1 LRPAAFFCAVV
12 PPWDEL
18 PPEPELFPPR
28 LDAPGEFAILAARD
42 FDIPLSLRA
51 SYCFSFLTFALL
63 LGTTPPL
70 ARRSRM
76 SLVNE
81 KAELGVTEPGR
92 IEPRGAGI
100 LDL

>member
-18 PPEPELFPPR
+18 PPEPELCPPR

-51 SYCFSFLTFALL
+51 SYCFSFLTLALL
-63 LGTTPPL
+63 FGTTPPL
-70 ARRSRM
+70 LLRRIP
-76 SLVNE
+76 LVNA
-81 KAELGVTEPGR
+81 KTAPGVTEPGR
-92 IEPRGAGI
+92 METRSAGI
-100 LDL
+100 LDP